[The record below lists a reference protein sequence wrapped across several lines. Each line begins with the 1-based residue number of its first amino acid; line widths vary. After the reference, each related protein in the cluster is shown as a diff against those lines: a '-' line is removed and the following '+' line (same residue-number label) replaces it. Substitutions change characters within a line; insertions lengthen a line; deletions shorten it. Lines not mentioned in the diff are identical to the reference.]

1 MMSDPKR
8 TAADN
13 SPCKFADLHTKSNR
27 ELLEE
32 VDAIMAQDAA
42 HMDVDRLEA
51 CLELLQER
59 APVAQTYDPEASW
72 QEFSSRHALI
82 MAADEAEE
90 GGESGTNAHNRTE
103 NTQRKTIRRRVILIA
118 AIIVL
123 LLGAMVTA
131 QATGMDVFG
140 AFARWTEETFHFT
153 TTERAAALAP
163 AEQTDVDFEELV
175 AEFEALGAP
184 RELVLTWVPSGYEV
198 SKGPKTDDFTF
209 YHKYEVGFSS
219 SQEANIQFS
228 IRRCF
233 ASASIE
239 DISFEKNTLPVEA
252 YSSHGRLFYI
262 YANTDRT
269 VYFAAWASE
278 NYIVSISGDQLSLS
292 ELKLI
297 IDSIGEE
304 L

>member
-8 TAADN
+8 TVTDN
-13 SPCKFADLHTKSNR
+13 SPCNFADLHTKSNQ

-32 VDAIMAQDAA
+32 VKAIMAQDAA
-42 HMDVDRLEA
+42 HMDADRLAA
-51 CLELLQER
+51 CLKLLQER

-72 QEFSSRHALI
+72 QEFSHRHALI
-82 MAADEAEE
+82 MSADAAEE
-90 GGESGTNAHNRTE
+90 GGESESNAHNRTK
-103 NTQRKTIRRRVILIA
+103 NTQHKTIRRRVILIA

-153 TTERAAALAP
+153 TTENAAALAP

-184 RELVLTWVPSGYEV
+184 RELVLTWVPAGYEV
-198 SKGPKTDDFTF
+198 SKGPTLGTTASGFKYELSFSASDEAEIQFYLKRFPTAFLVDDFTF
-209 YHKYEVGFSS
+209 
-219 SQEANIQFS
+219 
-228 IRRCF
+228 
-233 ASASIE
+233 
-239 DISFEKNTLPVEA
+239 EKNLISVET
-252 YSSHGRLFYI
+252 YTSHNRLFYI
-262 YANTDRT
+262 YANSDQDS
-269 VYFAAWASE
+269 YSASWSSE
-278 NYIVSISGDQLSLS
+278 RYLISICGDNISLS
-292 ELKLI
+292 NLKHM